1 MGNTGSKSRPA
12 THNAGQTLTGKNR
25 NGFTLVEV
33 MIAVVVVGI
42 GVAAS
47 LFGMGTS
54 VINADAGRDVL
65 VAGILS
71 DYIWQYSEE
80 LEFWDP
86 QENENFGI
94 ETDENGFDDYD
105 DIDDLHG
112 QVISPPVGADG
123 EILTSFPNWTQE
135 ITVAGL
141 DPVSFLALVN
151 PGVTP
156 VRRVRVTI
164 LKADREVESYEWI
177 VTRL

>member
-1 MGNTGSKSRPA
+1 
-12 THNAGQTLTGKNR
+12 
-25 NGFTLVEV
+25 
-33 MIAVVVVGI
+33 MIAVVIVGV
-42 GVAAS
+42 GVAAA

-54 VINADAGRDVL
+54 VITADAGRDVL

-86 QENENFGI
+86 EDNANFGV
-94 ETDENGFDDYD
+94 EAGENGFGDYD
-105 DIDDLHG
+105 DVDDLHG
-112 QVISPPVGADG
+112 QIISPPMGADG

-141 DPVSFLALVN
+141 DPDSFMALVN
-151 PGVTP
+151 PGITP

-164 LKADREVESYEWI
+164 SKDGREVQNYEWI